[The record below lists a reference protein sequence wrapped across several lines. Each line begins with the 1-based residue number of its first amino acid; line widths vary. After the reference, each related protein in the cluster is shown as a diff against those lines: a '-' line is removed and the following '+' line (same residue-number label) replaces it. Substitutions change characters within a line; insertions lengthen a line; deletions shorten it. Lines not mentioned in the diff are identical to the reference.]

1 MKFSIDRE
9 SLLEPLQLVS
19 GVVER
24 RQTMPV
30 LANLLMVIDE
40 GIMHLTGTDQEV
52 ELTAQAGS
60 LTDSESGEVTVPAR
74 KLMEICRSL
83 PEKAPIEGALEGNRV
98 SIRSGRFRSHLA
110 TLPVEDFPKVEM
122 ETGEVDFSMSAKQL
136 DSLLDK
142 TSFAMAQQD
151 VRYFFNGMLLEVDGE
166 SVRVVATNGQRL
178 ATSYTEDGPG
188 NEGKQQFIIPR
199 KGVVE
204 LGRLIADGGDAPVTM
219 RFSPNHMHASCG
231 QASLITKLI
240 DGTYPDYAAAI
251 PEAGDKVVV
260 ADRLEMREALSRT
273 AILSNEMYRNVRLLL
288 SKNSIEMHANNPLQ
302 EEAEET
308 LEVDYNGGDL
318 EIGFNVSYL
327 IDVLSAMNGQQ
338 VKMEF
343 TDNKSAALISD
354 PEDDKSL
361 YVISPMML

>member
-24 RQTMPV
+24 RQTLPV
-30 LANLLMVIDE
+30 LANLLLVIEDDV
-40 GIMHLTGTDQEV
+40 MHLTGTDQEV
-52 ELTAQAGS
+52 ELSAQTGPLSSA
-60 LTDSESGEVTVPAR
+60 DAGEVTVPAR

-98 SIRSGRFRSHLA
+98 SIKSGRFRSHLA

-122 ETGEVDFSMSAKQL
+122 ETGEVAFSMGADKL
-136 DSLLDK
+136 DGLLDK

-151 VRYFFNGMLLEVDGE
+151 VRYFFNGMLMEVEGP

-178 ATSYTEDGPG
+178 ATSHTSDGPG
-188 NEGKQQFIIPR
+188 NKGKQQFIIPR
-199 KGVVE
+199 KGVIE
-204 LGRLIADGGDAPVTM
+204 LGRLIDDSGEAPVNM
-219 RFSPNHMHASCG
+219 RFSSNHMYAGCG

-240 DGTYPDYAAAI
+240 DGTYPDYNAAI
-251 PEAGDKVVV
+251 PEAGDKVVL
-260 ADRLEMREALSRT
+260 ADRQEMREALSRT

-288 SKNSIEMHANNPLQ
+288 GKNKVEMHANNPLQ
-302 EEAEET
+302 EEAEES
-308 LEVDYNGGDL
+308 LEVDYNGDDL

-327 IDVLSAMNGQQ
+327 IDVLSAMSGQQ
-338 VKMEF
+338 VKLEF
-343 TDNKSAALISD
+343 TDSKSAALISD
-354 PEDDKSL
+354 PEDDESL